1 MDDPTRSEAG
11 ERLLGAL
18 REGSITVP
26 GLVVS
31 ATLEV
36 QALGAGES
44 YATWKVAGGCQ
55 AVVVRSPH
63 CPPEEM
69 PT

>member
-1 MDDPTRSEAG
+1 MDDPTRSE
-11 ERLLGAL
+11 
-18 REGSITVP
+18 
-26 GLVVS
+26 
-31 ATLEV
+31 
-36 QALGAGES
+36 AGES